1 MGINT
6 DHSALLD
13 FEEKAPK
20 SMSAKQEAIRK
31 QLGLTPITYYQ
42 RLNMAL
48 DDPAMLEKY
57 PQLIARLRRIRESNG
72 LRSSSTPIDTY

>member
-20 SMSAKQEAIRK
+20 SMSAKQEAIRQ

-42 RLNMAL
+42 CLNMAL

-57 PQLIARLRRIRESNG
+57 PQLVARLRRIRESND
-72 LRSSSTPIDTY
+72 LSSSSTPIDTY